1 MSNDNR
7 NSQDKHLNPTDEFL
21 TRDQD
26 GEISRPESVQEE
38 VFDVKADD
46 LLHQPVST
54 SQEHSLDDTHETLT
68 ESCFGKNDLLA
79 VAEAATKI
87 NSTS

>member
-1 MSNDNR
+1 MSNEKHSSEDTFVNPIDAVL
-7 NSQDKHLNPTDEFL
+7 NETQDD
-21 TRDQD
+21 
-26 GEISRPESVQEE
+26 EISRPESVEE
-38 VFDVKADD
+38 VGFDVKTDD
-46 LLHQPVST
+46 LAHRPDST

-68 ESCFGKNDLLA
+68 QACFDRDDLLA